1 MEIKL
6 YQAAFTNITSVYG
19 YAESYIKQLAKVRKI
34 LEIIGSNASVDDSQ
48 QMELDEEG
56 KEKYKSW
63 ILAEGLNENAIMLT
77 EKQMVA
83 LLIAGVDFKVKQE
96 VAIQVDDINKT
107 FNFVADKPYD
117 GANISNNTYNNRCD
131 VHMPGNMLASYNE
144 VQLIEDSCTDRLQES
159 LAQGWRMI
167 AVCPQPDQRRPD
179 YIMGRWNP
187 DMDPDTSAKRG

>member
-6 YQAAFTNITSVYG
+6 YQAVFPNITTVYG
-19 YAESYIKQLAKVRKI
+19 YQKEYLKKCKEVRKI
-34 LEIIGSNASVDDSQ
+34 LDIIGNDTEISDNQPAK
-48 QMELDEEG
+48 LDAEG
-56 KEKYKSW
+56 KEVYQQW
-63 ILAEGLNENAIMLT
+63 TMVAGLNENAIMLT

-83 LLIAGVDFKVKQE
+83 LLVAGIDFKVKQE
-96 VAIQVDDINKT
+96 VAIQVEDINKT

-117 GANISNNTYNNRCD
+117 GASINNNTYNNRCD

-144 VQLIEDSCTDRLQES
+144 VQLMEDSCTDRLQES
-159 LAQGWRMI
+159 LSQGWRMI

-187 DMDPDTSAKRG
+187 DVDPTASAKRG

>member
-1 MEIKL
+1 MEVKL
-6 YQAAFTNITSVYG
+6 YQVSVAVFSGIYG
-19 YAESYIKQLAKVRKI
+19 YHAEFLAACKTAQKVLDLLKIDKQAKSDQPPKYDDAAKEVYQHWKI
-34 LEIIGSNASVDDSQ
+34 VENLNAD
-48 QMELDEEG
+48 
-56 KEKYKSW
+56 
-63 ILAEGLNENAIMLT
+63 AIMCTGEQLV
-77 EKQMVA
+77 ELLVA
-83 LLIAGVDFKVKQE
+83 GIDFKVKQE

-117 GANISNNTYNNRCD
+117 GANINNNTYNNRCD

-144 VQLIEDSCTDRLQES
+144 VQLIEDSCTDRLQGS

-187 DMDPDTSAKRG
+187 DMDPATSAKRG